1 MSDVVPAA
9 CDHADLEKWISDAD
23 VDPQQQ
29 LIRRVVRLI
38 LNGIAHSTELR
49 ELMVIKGGV
58 LLATAYN
65 TGRHTIDVD
74 FSTRQLVKDI
84 DIDALCQKLD
94 QSIES
99 SSQMLNESLVCR
111 VQSHKLQPPSLESTF
126 PTLRIRIGYAQRGS
140 KAQARLSKGASPHVV
155 IVDLSFN
162 EDPGD
167 PVSLKIDGHGVLKA
181 YSLESQMAEKFRALI
196 QQQERFRG
204 RVRRQDAFDIFRVLE
219 QGFFSSAQSRLA
231 LVCAICKSCRS
242 RGIEADV
249 HSLSNPEIRQRA
261 AKEYDQLRFE
271 IDGELPD
278 FDQVFDRV
286 CQFYSEL
293 PWGGRSGSSKN
304 AKA

>member
-1 MSDVVPAA
+1 MSESIPAA
-9 CDHADLEKWISDAD
+9 CDYADLEKWISDAD
-23 VDPQQQ
+23 ADPRQQ
-29 LIRRVVRLI
+29 LIRRVIRII

-74 FSTRQLVKDI
+74 FSTRMLVKDI
-84 DIDALCQKLD
+84 DIDRLCQKLD

-99 SSQMLNESLVCR
+99 GSQMLDESLVCR
-111 VQSHKLQPPSLESTF
+111 VQSHKLQPPSLDSTF

-140 KAQARLSKGASPHVV
+140 KAFARLAAGASPQVV

-181 YSLESQMAEKFRALI
+181 YSLESQIAEKFRALI
-196 QQQERFRG
+196 QQQERYRG
-204 RVRRQDAFDIFRVLE
+204 RIRRQDAFDIYQVLQ
-219 QGFFSSAQSRLA
+219 QGHFVLLAHQLA
-231 LVCAICKSCRS
+231 LLEKIVRSCRS
-242 RGIEADV
+242 RDIEVDK
-249 HSLSNPEIRQRA
+249 HSLATPEVRQRA
-261 AKEYDQLRFE
+261 AREYDQLRVE

-278 FDQVFDRV
+278 FNQVFDRV
-286 CQFYSEL
+286 SQFYSEL
-293 PWGGRSGSSKN
+293 PWETQSG
-304 AKA
+304 